1 MKKITLNYKE
11 FYLFKQL
18 ADFWYSFSVSS
29 GMIYIEA
36 DSKLLENL
44 GY

>member
-1 MKKITLNYKE
+1 MKKITLDIKE
-11 FYLFKQL
+11 FYLFKQI

-36 DSKLLENL
+36 DAKLLENL